1 MPRHMLPTHS
11 SRSMVSFMR
20 KEQQATA
27 KASKEEIVAA
37 VGELTKAKENLSKLH
52 ERYKLVERCK
62 LGGGIPKKDGKIDY
76 AEDFFSRQA
85 ILTVSG
91 LLGVE
96 TYACALVE
104 AVKARKFENKVEWGI
119 DLASEHERYLTK
131 EKSKAPVIVY
141 NYPKAIKACDAKVNE
156 DNKTVAEMECL
167 YLRWANLLAVAKE
180 ENYDVLK
187 QS

>member
-1 MPRHMLPTHS
+1 
-11 SRSMVSFMR
+11 R

-62 LGGGIPKKDGKIDY
+62 LGGGILKKDGKIDY
-76 AEDFFSRQA
+76 AEEFFSRQA

-96 TYACALVE
+96 TYACALV
-104 AVKARKFENKVEWGI
+104 VCIPLGQHFEQNTCIFQDILLNFGWW
-119 DLASEHERYLTK
+119 
-131 EKSKAPVIVY
+131 
-141 NYPKAIKACDAKVNE
+141 N
-156 DNKTVAEMECL
+156 
-167 YLRWANLLAVAKE
+167 LRLHLLI
-180 ENYDVLK
+180 Y
-187 QS
+187 